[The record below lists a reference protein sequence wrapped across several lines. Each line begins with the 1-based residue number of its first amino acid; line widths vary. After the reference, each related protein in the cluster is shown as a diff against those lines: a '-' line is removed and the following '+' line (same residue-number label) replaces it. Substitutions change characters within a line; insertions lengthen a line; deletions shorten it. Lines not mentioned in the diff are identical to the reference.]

1 MTDYEKHQLKIIYE
15 EATSRRH
22 NSIGAW
28 HTKLVEYLRE
38 LDYPTSGYPQAKSL
52 AEQLLTSLEDKGE

>member
-1 MTDYEKHQLKIIYE
+1 MTDYERHQLTIIYE

-28 HTKLVEYLRE
+28 HVELIEFIVKL
-38 LDYPTSGYPQAKSL
+38 GYTVQNYHQALNITKSL
-52 AEQLLTSLEDKGE
+52 LFGGY